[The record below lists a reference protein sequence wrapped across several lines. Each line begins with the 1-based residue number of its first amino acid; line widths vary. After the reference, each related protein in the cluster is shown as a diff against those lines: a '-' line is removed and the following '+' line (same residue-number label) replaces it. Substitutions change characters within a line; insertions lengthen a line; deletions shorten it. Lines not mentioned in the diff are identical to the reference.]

1 MSGDER
7 DEDVGERPE
16 DANVSWGEED
26 TCVLPPNTGEGAGS
40 LAPVTGD
47 DPTMTGIFSGAGG
60 GASGQPSASAMA
72 LEPTMDSRGDLSSSD
87 QISSEVAFDHPAFGL
102 GAHQVIGQHFEI
114 IRRLGAGGMG
124 EVYLARDTRLS
135 RRVAIKTVL
144 ASRLTDPRR
153 RARQLALFRRD
164 AAATAQLQHPNI
176 VTIHELGVDE
186 ARDLPFIVLEF
197 LDGQGLDERLRFH
210 TKLEID
216 EALRVME
223 QVGLALIH
231 AHERGIVHRDLK
243 PGNIF
248 LLDDGRC
255 KVLDFGV
262 ALIKLSQET
271 MRREFERTDEELEDY
286 LGEELDV
293 AGTPKYMAPE
303 QSLGEEQG
311 PTVDIWAL
319 GIILYRLLTGE
330 LPFRS
335 PLAAAMKPMPIPSD
349 LRAETPAEVDRLVLE
364 CTRRDPSQRIQ
375 SAEDFVA
382 HVRQIRSSL
391 DYSPREP
398 QVKPSINYTVPGD
411 AFIGRSDVFTSLE
424 DARLGGERLI
434 TVVGAGG
441 SGKTRVCMEYGAATN
456 NSWRGGVWC
465 CELAEAKSLQD
476 VLVAMSNAID
486 LPLTGGEPLV
496 QLGDALSSKGRAL
509 MILDNFEQI
518 LTLAPIVLG
527 YLVDRCKECTF
538 LITSRIPLGFHGEHV
553 IELGALELPRDRNLT
568 EAKRSSAVALF
579 VARAKEASRR
589 FELDDSNAATV
600 CELVG
605 LLDGLPLALELA
617 ASRVRVMQPAKMLR
631 RLERRFDLLRSTRR
645 DLDPRQAT
653 LRATIDWSWD
663 LLDRKGKVALAQLSV
678 FEGGFSLS
686 AAEEVLD
693 LSCFSPRPYVVDVL
707 EGLVRRSLITRVSD
721 TSNEVRF
728 SMLVSLHAYASEKL
742 ETLRDWI
749 EEPSKEWASDLQE
762 RVNRTH
768 GEVYARLGRR
778 GALERLH
785 RMGGGPRWRSLKR
798 ERDNLNVALSRAR
811 ARQDY
816 ETATLCALAIGAMV
830 ELLGPFH
837 LAEELFDGLLERR
850 PRLASLTGRA
860 RLCYG
865 VLSWMAGEN
874 QVAKTHQQEAVDLA
888 IEIGD
893 WHLEA
898 EATYSLG
905 VLTGELGETQRAL
918 ELLERASDIAA
929 EKGLERVLARS
940 FMNRG
945 ILLQHRG
952 EFDECARLYERARQL
967 AANIGDQGTEGVI
980 YSNIGVLAFARG
992 RLEESRRALE
1002 RSVELS
1008 RAANARRVEAA
1019 VIGNLAFLALQQ
1031 ERFEDAER
1039 GLERSLELARELGNK
1054 RTEGIV
1060 LGNLAD
1066 LHRRLE
1072 RFEDARQGL
1081 EDARVIAEHLEDQ
1094 RWLAYWEFQ
1103 IGEVLICQ
1111 ERYEDAVE
1119 ILDTSIARFEDV
1131 QESERIARA
1140 RSARGRALAYL
1151 GDLDAAR
1158 AERAIVDGIATTL
1171 QLEDESELA
1180 IAFAELDAVIEA
1192 LE

>member
-7 DEDVGERPE
+7 DRDAGERPE
-16 DANVSWGEED
+16 DANLSWGEED
-26 TCVLPPNTGEGAGS
+26 TFVLPPDTGEGSEAA
-40 LAPVTGD
+40 APVTGD
-47 DPTMTGIFSGAGG
+47 DPTVTGIFSGT
-60 GASGQPSASAMA
+60 GARPGALA
-72 LEPTMDSRGDLSSSD
+72 LEPTMDSSGDISSSSTPVVSD
-87 QISSEVAFDHPAFGL
+87 VAFDHPAFGL

-124 EVYLARDTRLS
+124 EVYLARDMRLN

-144 ASRLTDPRR
+144 ASRLTDPKRR
-153 RARQLALFRRD
+153 ERQLALFRRD
-164 AAATAQLQHPNI
+164 AAATAQLQHGNI

-197 LDGQGLDERLRFH
+197 LDGQGLDERLTFH
-210 TKLEID
+210 PRLEID
-216 EALRVME
+216 EALRIME

-248 LLDDGRC
+248 LLTDGRC

-349 LRAETPAEVDRLVLE
+349 LRPETPAEVDRLVLE

-382 HVRQIRSSL
+382 HVRQIRTSL
-391 DYSPREP
+391 DHSPREP
-398 QVKPSINYTVPGD
+398 RAKPSINYSLPGD
-411 AFIGRSDVFTSLE
+411 AFIGRGDVFTSLE

-441 SGKTRVCMEYGAATN
+441 SGKTRVCMEYGTATN

-476 VLVAMSNAID
+476 ILVAMSNAID

-518 LTLAPIVLG
+518 LSLAPIVLG
-527 YLVDRCKECTF
+527 YLVERCKECTF
-538 LITSRIPLGFHGEHV
+538 LVTSRIPLGFHGEHI
-553 IELGALELPRDRNLT
+553 IELGALELPRGARLEDAR
-568 EAKRSSAVALF
+568 RSSAVSLF

-589 FELDDSNAATV
+589 FELDENNAATV
-600 CELVG
+600 CELVR

-631 RLERRFDLLRSTRR
+631 RLEKRFDLLRSTRR

-678 FEGGFSLS
+678 FEGGFSLT

-707 EGLVRRSLITRVSD
+707 EGLVRRSLITRVPD
-721 TSNEVRF
+721 TSNNEVRF
-728 SMLVSLHAYASEKL
+728 SMLVSLHAYAGEKFSSL
-742 ETLRDWI
+742 LDWI
-749 EEPSKEWASDLQE
+749 DEPSREWAFDLQE

-768 GEVYARLGRR
+768 GEVYARFGQR
-778 GALERLH
+778 GALESLH
-785 RMGGGPRWRSLKR
+785 RMGGGPRWRALKR
-798 ERDNLNVALSRAR
+798 ERDNLTIALARAK
-811 ARQDY
+811 ARQDFAC
-816 ETATLCALAIGAMV
+816 ATLCALAIGAMI

-850 PRLASLTGRA
+850 PGLDALGGRA
-860 RLCYG
+860 RLSYG

-874 QVAKTHQQEAVDLA
+874 QVAKTHQQAAVDLA
-888 IEIGD
+888 IESGD

-905 VLTGELGETQRAL
+905 VLTGELGETTRAL

-929 EKGLERVLARS
+929 ERGLERVLARS

-952 EFDECARLYERARQL
+952 ELEECARLYERARQL
-967 AANIGDQGTEGVI
+967 AASIGDQGTEGVI

-992 RLEESRRALE
+992 RLEESRSALE

-1031 ERFEDAER
+1031 ERFEDAEQ
-1039 GLERSLELARELGNK
+1039 GLERALELARELGNK

-1081 EDARVIAEHLEDQ
+1081 EDARVIAEHLEDM

-1111 ERYEDAVE
+1111 ERYQDAIE
-1119 ILDTSIARFEDV
+1119 ILDVSIARFEEV
-1131 QESERIARA
+1131 QERERIARA
-1140 RSARGRALAYL
+1140 RSARGRALAML

-1158 AERAIVDGIATTL
+1158 AERAAAARIVETL
-1171 QLEDESELA
+1171 QVEDESELA
-1180 IAFAELDAVIEA
+1180 IALAELDAA
-1192 LE
+1192 LAACS